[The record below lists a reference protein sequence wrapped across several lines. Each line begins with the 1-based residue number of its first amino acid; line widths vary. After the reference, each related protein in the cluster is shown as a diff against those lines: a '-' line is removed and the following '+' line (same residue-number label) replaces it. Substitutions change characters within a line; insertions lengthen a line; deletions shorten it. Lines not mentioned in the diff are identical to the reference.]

1 MSTVTPFAVLAL
13 IGAVSGAVTAWLVL
27 RRSPPV
33 QVLTPAAPPELMEP
47 EVTAQLLADEHTAR
61 LAALDRLAELADTDP
76 ARRQDCVDEI
86 VEQFRYR
93 WHDQP
98 AWQAE
103 LWRLLLPHLRRDSP
117 RFWPGMYLRAGH
129 VVLHDL
135 DLRGCE
141 VLDVAFRSVR
151 FVGDAHFEGVVFT
164 GLACFEEA
172 CFARHACFG
181 GARFGVGAD
190 FENATFTGSADFAQ
204 ATAGRAM
211 WFDEA
216 RFSARTDFSEVVF
229 ADDVS
234 FAGAGFAGRT
244 TFRGARFATD
254 AFFGGARFGGHADF
268 TGATAERFRFP
279 RARARADVHA
289 VRHWPPGWTAGPPQ
303 PLKPGHWAEL
313 RTGVASDGQPS
324 GLE

>member
-13 IGAVSGAVTAWLVL
+13 IGAASGAVTAWLIL

-33 QVLTPAAPPELMEP
+33 RVLTPSAPPEPMEP
-47 EVTAQLLADEHTAR
+47 EVTARLLADDHAAR
-61 LAALDRLAELADTDP
+61 LAALARLAEAADADP
-76 ARRQDCVDEI
+76 ARRQDCVEEI
-86 VEQFRYR
+86 AAQFRYR
-93 WHDQP
+93 WPDRP

-117 RFWPGMYLRAGH
+117 RCWPGMSLRFGQT
-129 VVLHDL
+129 VLHDV

-141 VLDVAFRSVR
+141 VLDVVFRSVR
-151 FVGDAHFEGVVFT
+151 FVGDAHFDGVVFA
-164 GLACFEEA
+164 GLASFEEA
-172 CFARHACFG
+172 CFARHACFR

-190 FENATFTGSADFAQ
+190 FENATFTGSAEFTRAS
-204 ATAGRAM
+204 AGRAM

-244 TFRGARFATD
+244 TFRGARFASD

-268 TGATAERFRFP
+268 TGATAEEFRFP
-279 RARARADVHA
+279 RARARTDIHA
-289 VRHWPPGWTAGPPQ
+289 VRHWPAGWTPGPPQ
-303 PLKPGHWAEL
+303 PLKPGQWAE
-313 RTGVASDGQPS
+313 VVS
-324 GLE
+324 GKQG

>member
-13 IGAVSGAVTAWLVL
+13 IGALSGAVTAWLIL

-33 QVLTPAAPPELMEP
+33 QVLTPAAPPEPMEP
-47 EVTAQLLADEHTAR
+47 EVTARLLADDHTAR
-61 LAALDRLAELADTDP
+61 LAALARLAELAGAEP

-86 VEQFRYR
+86 VAQFRYQ
-93 WHDQP
+93 WPDQP

-103 LWRLLLPHLRRDSP
+103 LWRLLLPHLRPDSP
-117 RFWPGMYLRAGH
+117 RYWPGMSLRAGSL
-129 VVLHDL
+129 VLHDV
-135 DLRGCE
+135 DLRGCA
-141 VLDVAFRSVR
+141 VLDVAFPSVR
-151 FVGDAHFEGVVFT
+151 FVGDAHFEGTVFT
-164 GLACFEEA
+164 GLASFEQA
-172 CFARHACFG
+172 CFARHACFR

-190 FENATFTGSADFAQ
+190 FENATFTGSADFAR
-204 ATAGRAM
+204 ASAGRAM

-244 TFRGARFATD
+244 TFRAARFATD

-268 TGATAERFRFP
+268 TGATADPFRFP
-279 RARARADVHA
+279 RARARTDVYA
-289 VRHWPPGWTAGPPQ
+289 VRTWPPGWTPGPPR
-303 PLKPGHWAEL
+303 PLKPGRWAEVVSEKQ
-313 RTGVASDGQPS
+313 G
-324 GLE
+324 